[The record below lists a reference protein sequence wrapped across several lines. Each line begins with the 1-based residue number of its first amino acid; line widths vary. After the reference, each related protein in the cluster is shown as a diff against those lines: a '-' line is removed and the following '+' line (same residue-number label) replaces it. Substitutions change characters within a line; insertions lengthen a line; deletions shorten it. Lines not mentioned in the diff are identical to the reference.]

1 MSYNDFSEGSPPIGI
16 LVMPGKEV
24 PIGSVIRFTGQTD
37 WLTVQTKIVL
47 AVIKLILEPA
57 ANLNAIFWGDG
68 EISFIKERMN
78 ILTQQYA
85 ICYEMLSA
93 FFIAFY
99 VRGI

>member
-1 MSYNDFSEGSPPIGI
+1 
-16 LVMPGKEV
+16 MPGKEV

-37 WLTVQTKIVL
+37 WLTVETKIVL

-57 ANLNAIFWGDG
+57 ANLNVIFWGDG
-68 EISFIKERMN
+68 EISFIKECVN

-85 ICYEMLSA
+85 VRYKMLSA

>member
-1 MSYNDFSEGSPPIGI
+1 MSYNSFTMRSPSVNIF
-16 LVMPGKEV
+16 VMPGKEV
-24 PIGSVIRFTGQTD
+24 PIWPVIRFTGQTD
-37 WLTVQTKIVL
+37 WLTVETKIVL

-57 ANLNAIFWGDG
+57 ADLNTIFWGDG

-78 ILTQQYA
+78 ILTQQDA